1 MKPIIKYEYDIQIKR
16 IVTKHLIYPDAK
28 TNINYY
34 PVTYGN
40 NIKVIQCL
48 LNQKYM
54 SLEGI
59 QAFIYDTTN
68 NKLLTSKGS
77 FYSWNKE
84 IYNLFST
91 TEYVHIQQ
99 ELMNSLVIHVDESPI
114 KINGKQYYLHN
125 ISDVFHTLQL
135 LVLIYLCWKTYIF
148 I

>member
-1 MKPIIKYEYDIQIKR
+1 
-16 IVTKHLIYPDAK
+16 
-28 TNINYY
+28 
-34 PVTYGN
+34 
-40 NIKVIQCL
+40 
-48 LNQKYM
+48 M
-54 SLEGI
+54 SLDGI

-135 LVLIYLCWKTYIF
+135 LVLIYLCWRTYIF